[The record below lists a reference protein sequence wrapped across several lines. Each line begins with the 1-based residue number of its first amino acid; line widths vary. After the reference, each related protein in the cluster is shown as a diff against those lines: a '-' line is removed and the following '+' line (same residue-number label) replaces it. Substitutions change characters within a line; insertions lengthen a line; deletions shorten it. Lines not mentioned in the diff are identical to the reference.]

1 MFNLLR
7 AECYKLFHSR
17 CFWGIAAFALCLSS
31 VLLADSVGQTSSLF
45 FASLY
50 NVPVLYFLAIIFCA
64 LFIGDDFACRTLS
77 AYVSAGHSRS
87 QILFAKLV
95 VCQLAC
101 MAILVLPLLAHG
113 WAGRLFLKEAF
124 AGGPGTVAVVAA
136 SLLAMCLLPFFF
148 AFWFRDTGK
157 AMAVPMMLF
166 FLMIFWMNG
175 DKARLV
181 SQILPM
187 GQLRLT
193 ALQQDAL
200 PAARFVL
207 TDCIWIFLLSMGAYG
222 GFRRADLK

>member
-1 MFNLLR
+1 
-7 AECYKLFHSR
+7 
-17 CFWGIAAFALCLSS
+17 
-31 VLLADSVGQTSSLF
+31 
-45 FASLY
+45 
-50 NVPVLYFLAIIFCA
+50 
-64 LFIGDDFACRTLS
+64 
-77 AYVSAGHSRS
+77 
-87 QILFAKLV
+87 
-95 VCQLAC
+95 
-101 MAILVLPLLAHG
+101 
-113 WAGRLFLKEAF
+113 
-124 AGGPGTVAVVAA
+124 
-136 SLLAMCLLPFFF
+136 LLPCFF
-148 AFWFRDTGK
+148 AFWYRDTGK
-157 AMAVPMMLF
+157 SMAVPMMLF